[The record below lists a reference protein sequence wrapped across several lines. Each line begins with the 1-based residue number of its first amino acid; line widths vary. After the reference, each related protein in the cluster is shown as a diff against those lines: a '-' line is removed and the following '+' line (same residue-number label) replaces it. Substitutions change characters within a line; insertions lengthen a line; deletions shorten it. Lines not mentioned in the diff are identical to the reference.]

1 MSVPSI
7 SSNSNLETFSSY
19 GELYPIGE
27 MMKVIKTTQARQIK
41 SVLQPIEIRDLVD
54 FISKNLHENEQKRLK
69 EIQKIQIKEMES
81 EVEWNPTA
89 ISESLDLLE
98 KKLIDRDGAI
108 LETERSFN
116 RRYIKKGTTMTT

>member
-1 MSVPSI
+1 MR
-7 SSNSNLETFSSY
+7 
-19 GELYPIGE
+19 
-27 MMKVIKTTQARQIK
+27 MRK
-41 SVLQPIEIRDLVD
+41 
-54 FISKNLHENEQKRLK
+54 KRLK

>member
-1 MSVPSI
+1 
-7 SSNSNLETFSSY
+7 
-19 GELYPIGE
+19 
-27 MMKVIKTTQARQIK
+27 
-41 SVLQPIEIRDLVD
+41 
-54 FISKNLHENEQKRLK
+54 
-69 EIQKIQIKEMES
+69 MES

-116 RRYIKKGTTMTT
+116 RRYIKKGTTRTT

>member
-89 ISESLDLLE
+89 TSQRLDLLE
-98 KKLIDRDGAI
+98 KEL
-108 LETERSFN
+108 
-116 RRYIKKGTTMTT
+116 

>member
-27 MMKVIKTTQARQIK
+27 MMKVIKTTQARPIK
-41 SVLQPIEIRDLVD
+41 IALQPIEIQDLVD
-54 FISKNLHENEQKRLK
+54 FISMNLRENEQKRLK

-89 ISESLDLLE
+89 TSESLDLLE
-98 KKLIDRDGAI
+98 KKLIDRGGAI

-116 RRYIKKGTTMTT
+116 TRYIKRGLQ

>member
-27 MMKVIKTTQARQIK
+27 MMK
-41 SVLQPIEIRDLVD
+41 IRDLVD

-116 RRYIKKGTTMTT
+116 RRYIKKETTMTT

>member
-69 EIQKIQIKEMES
+69 EIQKIQIKEMEF